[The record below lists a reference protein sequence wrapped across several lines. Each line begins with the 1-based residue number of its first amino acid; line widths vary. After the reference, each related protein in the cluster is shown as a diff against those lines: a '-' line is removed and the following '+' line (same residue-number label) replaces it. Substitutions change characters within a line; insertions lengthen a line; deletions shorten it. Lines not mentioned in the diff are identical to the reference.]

1 MPESA
6 MSLGRIL
13 VVEDEPGLLRVLVRY
28 LTRLGFEAVAAAR
41 ASEALEWFR
50 ADPAGFAA
58 VLTDLS
64 LPDMRGEE
72 LVVRLR
78 ELNPALPVLVA
89 SGSPSELACH
99 PAMEGAR
106 TVYLAKPFTPRMLA
120 DALEQLLDAS
130 GGPQS
135 S

>member
-1 MPESA
+1 

-28 LTRLGFEAVAAAR
+28 LARLGYEAVAAAR
-41 ASEALEWFR
+41 ASEALESYR
-50 ADPAGFAA
+50 ADPTSFAA

-64 LPDMRGEE
+64 LPDMRGED

-78 ELNPALPVLVA
+78 ELNPALAVLVA
-89 SGSPSELACH
+89 SGSPSALARN
-99 PAMEGAR
+99 AAREADR
-106 TVYLAKPFTPRMLA
+106 TVSLEKPFTPRMLA
-120 DALEQLLDAS
+120 DALEELLGAS
-130 GGPQS
+130 GAPQS

>member
-1 MPESA
+1 

-28 LTRLGFEAVAAAR
+28 LTRLGYEAVAAAR

>member
-1 MPESA
+1 

-28 LTRLGFEAVAAAR
+28 LARLGYEAVAAAR
-41 ASEALEWFR
+41 AGEALESFR
-50 ADPAGFAA
+50 ADPTGFAA

-64 LPDMRGEE
+64 LPDMRGED

-78 ELNPALPVLVA
+78 GLNPTLAVLVA
-89 SGSPSELACH
+89 SGNPSALARNAA
-99 PAMEGAR
+99 PVGAR
-106 TVYLAKPFTPRMLA
+106 TVFLEKPFTPRMLS
-120 DALEQLLDAS
+120 DALDELLGAG

>member
-1 MPESA
+1 

-28 LTRLGFEAVAAAR
+28 LARLGYEAVAAAR

-50 ADPAGFAA
+50 ADPEGFAA

-64 LPDMRGEE
+64 LPDMRGQD

-78 ELNPALPVLVA
+78 ELNPALAVLVA
-89 SGSPSELACH
+89 SGSPSALAQH
-99 PAMEGAR
+99 PALEGAR
-106 TVYLAKPFTPRMLA
+106 TASLEKPFTPRMLA
-120 DALEQLLDAS
+120 EALEQLLGAS
-130 GGPQS
+130 GRPQS

>member
-1 MPESA
+1 

-28 LTRLGFEAVAAAR
+28 LARLGYEAVAAGR
-41 ASEALEWFR
+41 ASEALEWLR
-50 ADPAGFAA
+50 ADPEGFAA

-64 LPDMRGEE
+64 LPDMRGED

-78 ELNPALPVLVA
+78 ELNPSLAVLVA
-89 SGSPSELACH
+89 SGSPSALARNV
-99 PAMEGAR
+99 ALEGAR
-106 TVYLAKPFTPRMLA
+106 TVSLEKPFTPRMLS
-120 DALEQLLDAS
+120 DALDELLGAG

>member
-1 MPESA
+1 

-28 LTRLGFEAVAAAR
+28 LARLGYEAVAAAR
-41 ASEALEWFR
+41 ASEALEFYR
-50 ADPAGFAA
+50 ADPASFAA

-64 LPDMRGEE
+64 LPDMRGED

-78 ELNPALPVLVA
+78 ELNPALAVLVA
-89 SGSPSELACH
+89 SGSPSALARN
-99 PAMEGAR
+99 AAREAAR
-106 TVYLAKPFTPRMLA
+106 TVFLEKPFTPRMLA
-120 DALEQLLDAS
+120 DALDELLGAS
-130 GGPQS
+130 GAPQS

>member
-1 MPESA
+1 

-13 VVEDEPGLLRVLVRY
+13 VVEDEPGLLRLLVRY
-28 LTRLGFEAVAAAR
+28 LTRLGYEAVAAAC

-64 LPDMRGEE
+64 LPDMRGED

-78 ELNPALPVLVA
+78 ELNPALAVLVA
-89 SGSPSELACH
+89 SGNPSALARN
-99 PAMEGAR
+99 AATEGAR
-106 TVYLAKPFTPRMLA
+106 TVSLEKPFTPRMLS
-120 DALEQLLDAS
+120 DALDELLGAG

>member
-1 MPESA
+1 

-13 VVEDEPGLLRVLVRY
+13 VVEDEPGLLRLLVRY
-28 LTRLGFEAVAAAR
+28 LARLGYEAVAAAC

-64 LPDMRGEE
+64 LPDMRGED

-78 ELNPALPVLVA
+78 ELNPALAVLVA
-89 SGSPSELACH
+89 SGSPSKLA
-99 PAMEGAR
+99 PNAAFEVAR
-106 TVYLAKPFTPRMLA
+106 TASLLKPFTPRMLS
-120 DALEQLLDAS
+120 DALEQLLGVS
-130 GGPQS
+130 GRPQS
-135 S
+135 G

>member
-1 MPESA
+1 

-28 LTRLGFEAVAAAR
+28 LARLGYEAVAAGR
-41 ASEALEWFR
+41 ASEALERLR

-64 LPDMRGEE
+64 LPDMRGED

-78 ELNPALPVLVA
+78 ELNPSLAVLVA
-89 SGSPSELACH
+89 SGSPSALARN
-99 PAMEGAR
+99 AALEGAR
-106 TVYLAKPFTPRMLA
+106 TGSLEKPFTPRMLA
-120 DALEQLLDAS
+120 DALDKLLGAS